1 MTWLNRDQLLKLNF
15 YELGENVLISDRAS
29 IYGCERISISSNT
42 RIDDFCVLS
51 SGEGGISIG
60 RNVHIA
66 TQSIIIG
73 KSKITIS
80 DFCNLSS
87 RVAIYSS
94 SDDFSGLHMTNPTIP
109 TQFTG
114 VISRP
119 VFLGKHVI
127 IGTGSTV
134 LPGCELLD
142 GVAIG
147 AMSLVKQNC
156 EAFWI
161 YAGNPLKR
169 IRQRNKRLIAVEE
182 QFLNSECAPK

>member
-94 SDDFSGLHMTNPTIP
+94 SDDFSGLHMTNPTIY
-109 TQFTG
+109 
-114 VISRP
+114 
-119 VFLGKHVI
+119 
-127 IGTGSTV
+127 GSTRMRAS
-134 LPGCELLD
+134 GWCCDWGNELGQTELRGFLD
-142 GVAIG
+142 LRWQP
-147 AMSLVKQNC
+147 S
-156 EAFWI
+156 
-161 YAGNPLKR
+161 
-169 IRQRNKRLIAVEE
+169 
-182 QFLNSECAPK
+182 